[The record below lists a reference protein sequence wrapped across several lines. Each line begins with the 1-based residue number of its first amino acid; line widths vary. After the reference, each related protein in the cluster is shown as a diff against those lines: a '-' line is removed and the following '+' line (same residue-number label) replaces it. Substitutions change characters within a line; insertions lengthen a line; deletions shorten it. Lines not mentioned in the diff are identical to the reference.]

1 MKPELLAAVLC
12 GGFSTRMGRDKGLIP
27 VRSTI
32 QAKVV
37 GGLSE
42 ALGLE
47 TVYAMRKEQ
56 EEAYSKYISPSKII
70 LDHTKYEGPLQG
82 LASVHDAFPDKDILL
97 LACDMPEVKESTLR
111 LLIKEYEKASGEF
124 YAFYDGNFFQTFC
137 AVYTSEGMRKWL
149 KEDIFSLQRLLNTGS
164 TKKIKVPFVEHF
176 ENFNGSVRD

>member
-12 GGFSTRMGRDKGLIP
+12 GGFSTRMGSDKGLIP
-27 VRSTI
+27 AGSTI

-37 GGLSE
+37 GGLAE

-47 TVYAMRKEQ
+47 TVYSMRKEQ
-56 EEAYSKYISPSKII
+56 VEAYSKYISPSKII

-111 LLIKEYEKASGEF
+111 LLWKEYEKASGEF
-124 YAFYDGNFFQTFC
+124 YAFYDGSFFQTFC
-137 AVYTSEGMRKWL
+137 AVYTSAGMKKWL
-149 KEDIFSLQRLLNTGS
+149 KEDARSLQQILNKGNTL
-164 TKKIKVPFVEHF
+164 KLEIPLKEQFA
-176 ENFNGSVRD
+176 NYNGD